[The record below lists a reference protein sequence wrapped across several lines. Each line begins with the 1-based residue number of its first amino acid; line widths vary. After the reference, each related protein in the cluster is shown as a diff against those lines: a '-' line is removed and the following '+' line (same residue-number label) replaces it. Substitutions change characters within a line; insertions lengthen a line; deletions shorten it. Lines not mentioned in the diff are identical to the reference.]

1 MLFFYLALPNVLT
14 LSGGKGVPDHFLLFS
29 FQTVFYIIGICF

>member
-1 MLFFYLALPNVLT
+1 MT

-29 FQTVFYIIGICF
+29 FQTVFLYHRHLLLVKYIIIFINK